1 MGIDVINKVFGLVME
16 QFTLTRGNLSGATTS
31 LLSSFVALEILTISS
46 FAILS
51 GGYRIVPLMRA
62 LILAL
67 LAGLAMSNFE
77 IIQNNLLAA
86 SVELADR
93 ALGPTTFGIEFTSP
107 GVIINHGLLTAK
119 EVLLTLEDNDSWIG
133 INLTIIFNT
142 GLALLTVLLFG
153 LVTLAVIAVRLD
165 YAFFSTIAFILLPLA
180 AFSYTRDKA
189 AWGIVMMYRST
200 IILFAVLVS
209 LSISVPLIT
218 AIRLPKD
225 WVLVDLIVQLM
236 LAGLLLVIVHRSY
249 STAKSFISG
258 VPALSGSEV
267 MNGVISGART
277 VASPALS
284 VAAIASAGGTAA
296 AMGVTAGNSL
306 GAIAS
311 STATSIIGETG
322 RQVLKNTK
330 DFAGTAGF
338 HPDYRNPIHRSLAT
352 DGYKSPERR
361 KREAKLKEKEDS
373 NEAA

>member
-107 GVIINHGLLTAK
+107 GVIIN
-119 EVLLTLEDNDSWIG
+119 LTLEDNDSWIG